1 MISRDQLA
9 RYLQGSCSP
18 EEAEEIRQF
27 IEQHSIQVE
36 ELLSAEDWDNTADLP
51 YAEETQL
58 KELIEERLIKKRRS
72 ISWTRLGQVA
82 AAILIICA
90 VFLYQQRSER
100 APVHGG
106 EQQKR
111 IVEKKPAAK
120 VGNLFFINSSNEDM
134 NIYCSDG
141 SRIKLSTGSEVR
153 FAENF
158 TSLSERRIEL
168 KGKATFFVKKDRSR
182 PFRVYSNKIVTTAL
196 GTAFIVEEKI
206 GKTTRVELIEGK
218 IDVKERVVKTKMPI
232 HRQFET
238 RGEILVDHVH
248 KRILSEAKLTQNSN
262 DRNGFYRQQNKQIV
276 IKNLPVIDILNIL
289 QHNFNI
295 KLKNASYL
303 AANSFFSGTFRE
315 KPDAYKD
322 IIKEI
327 NYLHK
332 TNIETLNN

>member
-1 MISRDQLA
+1 MISRDQLT

-18 EEAEEIRQF
+18 EEAEAIKQL
-27 IEQHSIQVE
+27 IERHSIQVE
-36 ELLSAEDWDNTADLP
+36 DLLSVEDWENAADSP
-51 YAEETQL
+51 YAEETRL
-58 KELIEERLIKKRRS
+58 KELIEGRLIEKRRS

-106 EQQKR
+106 EQQKGM
-111 IVEKKPAAK
+111 VAKKPAAK
-120 VGNLFFINSSNEDM
+120 VGNLFYINSSNEDM
-134 NIYCSDG
+134 DIYCSDG
-141 SRIKLSTGSEVR
+141 SRIKLSSGSEVR

-158 TSLSERRIEL
+158 TALSERSIQL
-168 KGKATFFVKKDRSR
+168 KGKATFFVKKDQTR
-182 PFRVYSNKIVTTAL
+182 PFRVYSNKLVTTAL
-196 GTAFIVEEKI
+196 GTTFIVEETF

-218 IDVKERVVKTKMPI
+218 IDVKERVVKTETAI

-238 RGEILVDHVH
+238 SGEILVDHVH
-248 KRILSEAKLTQNSN
+248 KRILSEAKLTPTSN
-262 DRNGFYRQQNKQIV
+262 DRNGFYKQQNKQII
-276 IKNLPVIDILNIL
+276 IKNLPIVDIINIL

-295 KLKNASYL
+295 KLKNTSYL
-303 AANSFFSGTFRE
+303 AANRFFSGTFRE